1 MPSTLDRLKNDIDIL
16 TRRGQD
22 LFLAMK
28 YECFSTTI
36 VRQLTKEFGESKAK
50 EIVQNLP
57 AFAEAY
63 EAWYSEARALVKHLL
78 PDRLQDFIS
87 HYEVPKSRR
96 ELSADS
102 YRITDYLQ
110 GISATNKFTKEKIVG
125 QEAAILHFRQ
135 QLAIVKASQARF
147 QSALFDIRHLVQA
160 DIFDSELEAAGE
172 LAKNKFLRSAGAL
185 AGVVLERHLA
195 HVCSERGIKVGKS
208 NPGISD
214 LNDALKQSG
223 LIDIPQWRHV
233 QLLGDIRNLCDHA
246 KSKEPTSTQIEDLLN
261 GTAKVVKTIL

>member
-16 TRRGQD
+16 TRRGQE

-28 YECFSTTI
+28 VECFNTI
-36 VRQLTKEFGESKAK
+36 IVEQLTKEYGKSKAK

-63 EAWYSEARALVKHLL
+63 EAWYSEAKALVKQLL

-87 HYEVPKSRR
+87 HYEAPKSRR
-96 ELSADS
+96 ELHAGN

-110 GISATNKFTKEKIVG
+110 GMEAKNRLTREKIVG
-125 QEAAILHFRQ
+125 QDAAVLYFRQ

-147 QSALFDIRHLVQA
+147 QSALFDIRQLVQA

-172 LAKNKFLRSAGAL
+172 LAKSKFFRSAGAL

-195 HVCSERGIKVGKS
+195 HVCAEHSIKVGRS

-223 LIDIPQWRHV
+223 LTDIPQWRQV

-246 KSKEPTSTQIEDLLN
+246 KPKEPTATQIEDLLT
-261 GTAKVVKTIL
+261 GTAKVLKTIL